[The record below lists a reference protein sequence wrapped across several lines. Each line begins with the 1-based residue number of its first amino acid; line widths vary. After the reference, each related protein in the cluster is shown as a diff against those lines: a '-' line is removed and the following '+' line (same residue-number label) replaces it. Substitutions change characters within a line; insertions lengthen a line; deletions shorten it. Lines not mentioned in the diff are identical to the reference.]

1 MRAKTINKRNQFLQ
15 AGKELF
21 FEKGYISVSV
31 KEICDKLDTT
41 TGSFYFMFS
50 SKEKLLEELL
60 IESLTHLW
68 TTGEAVAKAQKD
80 LKSKLGN
87 YFENALDY
95 VIREIE
101 LMKFYRS
108 ILDETGIGAKTAH
121 EIRDLSLKKQEENLY
136 YLLNSH
142 KEEINHDSKRI
153 RDLAKYT
160 MLILEHKQ
168 VEFIDKLIKLNN
180 ENILNTSM
188 ELKNAIKQDFVIFN
202 NDIKLSTSSI
212 EDKVENYIKLQDKTT
227 INLGT
232 KLENYFTNITKIIS
246 TLKIDNLISITNE
259 INKYRQGVLEDEFFL
274 QEVGHCKIIKFTD
287 KSNNDFTEVFY
298 NDSGEKLYA
307 ETYSEDKLKFLIKYQ
322 NDKIK
327 DGIEFDKDGNV
338 IFEYFYNEAEE
349 ISKKIEYEYHNN
361 GKRIKEEVNY

>member
-1 MRAKTINKRNQFLQ
+1 MFIIENYNMVFLVFLVLILLTIFLIMKIVFDKFKDLNSKIDVID
-15 AGKELF
+15 GHILENSK
-21 FEKGYISVSV
+21 
-31 KEICDKLDTT
+31 KLDVIDKYVLEN
-41 TGSFYFMFS
+41 S
-50 SKEKLLEELL
+50 EKLNNIVE
-60 IESLTHLW
+60 
-68 TTGEAVAKAQKD
+68 Q
-80 LKSKLGN
+80 
-87 YFENALDY
+87 
-95 VIREIE
+95 
-101 LMKFYRS
+101 
-108 ILDETGIGAKTAH
+108 
-121 EIRDLSLKKQEENLY
+121 
-136 YLLNSH
+136 
-142 KEEINHDSKRI
+142 
-153 RDLAKYT
+153 
-160 MLILEHKQ
+160 ILESNKN
-168 VEFIDKLIKLNN
+168 IKLNN

-212 EDKVENYIKLQDKTT
+212 EDKVENYIKSQDKNA
-227 INLGT
+227 INVGT

-259 INKYRQGVLEDEFFL
+259 VNKYRQGILEDEFFL

>member
-1 MRAKTINKRNQFLQ
+1 MFIIENYNMVF
-15 AGKELF
+15 LF
-21 FEKGYISVSV
+21 FLVLILLTIFLIMKIVFDKFKDLNSKIDVIDGHILENSK
-31 KEICDKLDTT
+31 KLDVIDKYVLEN
-41 TGSFYFMFS
+41 S
-50 SKEKLLEELL
+50 EKLNNIVE
-60 IESLTHLW
+60 
-68 TTGEAVAKAQKD
+68 Q
-80 LKSKLGN
+80 
-87 YFENALDY
+87 
-95 VIREIE
+95 
-101 LMKFYRS
+101 
-108 ILDETGIGAKTAH
+108 
-121 EIRDLSLKKQEENLY
+121 
-136 YLLNSH
+136 
-142 KEEINHDSKRI
+142 
-153 RDLAKYT
+153 
-160 MLILEHKQ
+160 ILESNKN
-168 VEFIDKLIKLNN
+168 IKLNN

-212 EDKVENYIKLQDKTT
+212 EDKVENYIKSQDKIT

-259 INKYRQGVLEDEFFL
+259 VNKYRQGILEDEFFL

>member
-1 MRAKTINKRNQFLQ
+1 MFIIENYNMVF
-15 AGKELF
+15 LF
-21 FEKGYISVSV
+21 FLVLILLTIFLIMKIVFDKFKDLNSKIDVIDGHILENSK
-31 KEICDKLDTT
+31 KLDVIDK
-41 TGSFYFMFS
+41 YVLEN
-50 SKEKLLEELL
+50 SKKLNNIVE
-60 IESLTHLW
+60 
-68 TTGEAVAKAQKD
+68 Q
-80 LKSKLGN
+80 
-87 YFENALDY
+87 
-95 VIREIE
+95 
-101 LMKFYRS
+101 
-108 ILDETGIGAKTAH
+108 
-121 EIRDLSLKKQEENLY
+121 
-136 YLLNSH
+136 
-142 KEEINHDSKRI
+142 
-153 RDLAKYT
+153 
-160 MLILEHKQ
+160 ILESNKN
-168 VEFIDKLIKLNN
+168 IKLNN

-212 EDKVENYIKLQDKTT
+212 EDKVENYIKSQDKNA
-227 INLGT
+227 INVGT

-259 INKYRQGVLEDEFFL
+259 VNKYRQGILEDEFFL

>member
-1 MRAKTINKRNQFLQ
+1 MFIIENYNMVFLVFLVLILLTIFLIMKIVFDKFKDLNSKIDVID
-15 AGKELF
+15 GHILENSK
-21 FEKGYISVSV
+21 
-31 KEICDKLDTT
+31 KLDVIDKYVLEN
-41 TGSFYFMFS
+41 S
-50 SKEKLLEELL
+50 EKLNNIVE
-60 IESLTHLW
+60 
-68 TTGEAVAKAQKD
+68 Q
-80 LKSKLGN
+80 
-87 YFENALDY
+87 
-95 VIREIE
+95 
-101 LMKFYRS
+101 
-108 ILDETGIGAKTAH
+108 
-121 EIRDLSLKKQEENLY
+121 
-136 YLLNSH
+136 
-142 KEEINHDSKRI
+142 
-153 RDLAKYT
+153 
-160 MLILEHKQ
+160 ILESNKN
-168 VEFIDKLIKLNN
+168 IKLNN

-212 EDKVENYIKLQDKTT
+212 EDKVENYIKLQDKIT

-259 INKYRQGVLEDEFFL
+259 VNKYRQGILEDEFFL

>member
-1 MRAKTINKRNQFLQ
+1 MFIIENYNMVFLVFLVLILLTIFLIMKIVFDKFKDLNSKIDVID
-15 AGKELF
+15 GHILENSK
-21 FEKGYISVSV
+21 
-31 KEICDKLDTT
+31 KLDVIDK
-41 TGSFYFMFS
+41 YVLEN
-50 SKEKLLEELL
+50 SKKLNNIVE
-60 IESLTHLW
+60 
-68 TTGEAVAKAQKD
+68 Q
-80 LKSKLGN
+80 
-87 YFENALDY
+87 
-95 VIREIE
+95 
-101 LMKFYRS
+101 
-108 ILDETGIGAKTAH
+108 
-121 EIRDLSLKKQEENLY
+121 
-136 YLLNSH
+136 
-142 KEEINHDSKRI
+142 
-153 RDLAKYT
+153 
-160 MLILEHKQ
+160 ILESNKN
-168 VEFIDKLIKLNN
+168 IKLNN

-212 EDKVENYIKLQDKTT
+212 EDKVENYIKSQDKIT

-259 INKYRQGVLEDEFFL
+259 VNKYRQGILEDEFFL

>member
-1 MRAKTINKRNQFLQ
+1 MFIIENYNMVF
-15 AGKELF
+15 LF
-21 FEKGYISVSV
+21 FLVLILLTIFLIMKIVFDKFKDLNSKIDVIDGHILENSK
-31 KEICDKLDTT
+31 KLDVIDK
-41 TGSFYFMFS
+41 YVLEN
-50 SKEKLLEELL
+50 SKKLNNIVE
-60 IESLTHLW
+60 
-68 TTGEAVAKAQKD
+68 Q
-80 LKSKLGN
+80 
-87 YFENALDY
+87 
-95 VIREIE
+95 
-101 LMKFYRS
+101 
-108 ILDETGIGAKTAH
+108 
-121 EIRDLSLKKQEENLY
+121 
-136 YLLNSH
+136 
-142 KEEINHDSKRI
+142 
-153 RDLAKYT
+153 
-160 MLILEHKQ
+160 ILESNKN
-168 VEFIDKLIKLNN
+168 IKLNN

-212 EDKVENYIKLQDKTT
+212 EDKVENYIKSQDKNA
-227 INLGT
+227 INVGT
-232 KLENYFTNITKIIS
+232 KLDNYFTNITKIIS

-259 INKYRQGVLEDEFFL
+259 VNKYRQGILEDEFFL

>member
-1 MRAKTINKRNQFLQ
+1 MFIIENYNMVF
-15 AGKELF
+15 LF
-21 FEKGYISVSV
+21 FLVLILLTIFLIMKIVFDKFKDLNSKIDVIDGHILENSK
-31 KEICDKLDTT
+31 KLDVIDKYVLEN
-41 TGSFYFMFS
+41 S
-50 SKEKLLEELL
+50 EKLNNIVE
-60 IESLTHLW
+60 
-68 TTGEAVAKAQKD
+68 Q
-80 LKSKLGN
+80 
-87 YFENALDY
+87 
-95 VIREIE
+95 
-101 LMKFYRS
+101 
-108 ILDETGIGAKTAH
+108 
-121 EIRDLSLKKQEENLY
+121 
-136 YLLNSH
+136 
-142 KEEINHDSKRI
+142 
-153 RDLAKYT
+153 
-160 MLILEHKQ
+160 ILESNKN
-168 VEFIDKLIKLNN
+168 IKLNN

-212 EDKVENYIKLQDKTT
+212 EDKVENYIKLQDKIT

>member
-1 MRAKTINKRNQFLQ
+1 MFIIENYNMVFLVFLVLILLTIFLIMKIVFDKFKDLNSKIDVID
-15 AGKELF
+15 GHILENSK
-21 FEKGYISVSV
+21 
-31 KEICDKLDTT
+31 KLDVIDK
-41 TGSFYFMFS
+41 YVLEN
-50 SKEKLLEELL
+50 SKKLNNIVE
-60 IESLTHLW
+60 
-68 TTGEAVAKAQKD
+68 Q
-80 LKSKLGN
+80 
-87 YFENALDY
+87 
-95 VIREIE
+95 
-101 LMKFYRS
+101 
-108 ILDETGIGAKTAH
+108 
-121 EIRDLSLKKQEENLY
+121 
-136 YLLNSH
+136 
-142 KEEINHDSKRI
+142 
-153 RDLAKYT
+153 
-160 MLILEHKQ
+160 ILESNKN
-168 VEFIDKLIKLNN
+168 IKLNN

-188 ELKNAIKQDFVIFN
+188 ELKNTIKQDFVIFN

-212 EDKVENYIKLQDKTT
+212 EDKVENYIKSQDKNA

-232 KLENYFTNITKIIS
+232 KLDNYFTNITKIIS

-259 INKYRQGVLEDEFFL
+259 VNKYRQGILEDEFFL

>member
-1 MRAKTINKRNQFLQ
+1 MFIIENYNMVF
-15 AGKELF
+15 LF
-21 FEKGYISVSV
+21 FLVLILLTIFLIMKIVFDKFKDLNSKIDVIDGHILENSK
-31 KEICDKLDTT
+31 KLDVIDKYVLEN
-41 TGSFYFMFS
+41 S
-50 SKEKLLEELL
+50 EKLNNIVE
-60 IESLTHLW
+60 
-68 TTGEAVAKAQKD
+68 Q
-80 LKSKLGN
+80 
-87 YFENALDY
+87 
-95 VIREIE
+95 
-101 LMKFYRS
+101 
-108 ILDETGIGAKTAH
+108 
-121 EIRDLSLKKQEENLY
+121 
-136 YLLNSH
+136 
-142 KEEINHDSKRI
+142 
-153 RDLAKYT
+153 
-160 MLILEHKQ
+160 ILESNKN
-168 VEFIDKLIKLNN
+168 IKLNN

-188 ELKNAIKQDFVIFN
+188 ELKNTIKQDFVIFN

-212 EDKVENYIKLQDKTT
+212 QDKVENYIKSQDKNA
-227 INLGT
+227 INVGT
-232 KLENYFTNITKIIS
+232 KLDNYFTNITKIIS

-259 INKYRQGVLEDEFFL
+259 VNKYRQGILEDEFFL

>member
-68 TTGEAVAKAQKD
+68 TTGEVVAKAQKD

-168 VEFIDKLIKLNN
+168 VEFIDKLIKN
-180 ENILNTSM
+180 E
-188 ELKNAIKQDFVIFN
+188 
-202 NDIKLSTSSI
+202 
-212 EDKVENYIKLQDKTT
+212 
-227 INLGT
+227 
-232 KLENYFTNITKIIS
+232 
-246 TLKIDNLISITNE
+246 KIDKIVE
-259 INKYRQGVLEDEFFL
+259 KEFL
-274 QEVGHCKIIKFTD
+274 SKAIEG
-287 KSNNDFTEVFY
+287 
-298 NDSGEKLYA
+298 
-307 ETYSEDKLKFLIKYQ
+307 LIK
-322 NDKIK
+322 
-327 DGIEFDKDGNV
+327 
-338 IFEYFYNEAEE
+338 A
-349 ISKKIEYEYHNN
+349 
-361 GKRIKEEVNY
+361 

>member
-1 MRAKTINKRNQFLQ
+1 MFIIENYNIVFLVFLVLILLTIFLIMKIVFDKFKDLNSKIDVID
-15 AGKELF
+15 GHILENSK
-21 FEKGYISVSV
+21 
-31 KEICDKLDTT
+31 KLDVIDK
-41 TGSFYFMFS
+41 YVLEN
-50 SKEKLLEELL
+50 SKKLNNIVE
-60 IESLTHLW
+60 
-68 TTGEAVAKAQKD
+68 Q
-80 LKSKLGN
+80 
-87 YFENALDY
+87 
-95 VIREIE
+95 
-101 LMKFYRS
+101 
-108 ILDETGIGAKTAH
+108 
-121 EIRDLSLKKQEENLY
+121 
-136 YLLNSH
+136 
-142 KEEINHDSKRI
+142 
-153 RDLAKYT
+153 
-160 MLILEHKQ
+160 ILESNKN
-168 VEFIDKLIKLNN
+168 IKLNN

-188 ELKNAIKQDFVIFN
+188 ELKNTIKQDFVIFN

-212 EDKVENYIKLQDKTT
+212 EDKVENYIKSQDKNA
-227 INLGT
+227 INVGT

>member
-1 MRAKTINKRNQFLQ
+1 MFIIENYNMVF
-15 AGKELF
+15 LF
-21 FEKGYISVSV
+21 FLVLILLTIFLIMKIVFDKFKDLNSKIDVIDGHIVENSK
-31 KEICDKLDTT
+31 KLDVIDKYVLEN
-41 TGSFYFMFS
+41 S
-50 SKEKLLEELL
+50 EKLNNIVE
-60 IESLTHLW
+60 
-68 TTGEAVAKAQKD
+68 Q
-80 LKSKLGN
+80 
-87 YFENALDY
+87 
-95 VIREIE
+95 
-101 LMKFYRS
+101 
-108 ILDETGIGAKTAH
+108 
-121 EIRDLSLKKQEENLY
+121 
-136 YLLNSH
+136 
-142 KEEINHDSKRI
+142 
-153 RDLAKYT
+153 
-160 MLILEHKQ
+160 ILESNKN
-168 VEFIDKLIKLNN
+168 IKLNN

-188 ELKNAIKQDFVIFN
+188 ELKNTIKQDFVIFN

-212 EDKVENYIKLQDKTT
+212 EDKVENYIKSQDKNA

-232 KLENYFTNITKIIS
+232 KLDNYFTNITKIIS

>member
-1 MRAKTINKRNQFLQ
+1 MFIIENYNMVFLVFLVLILLTIFLIMKIVFDKFKDLNSKIDVID
-15 AGKELF
+15 GHILENSK
-21 FEKGYISVSV
+21 
-31 KEICDKLDTT
+31 KLDVIDKYVLEN
-41 TGSFYFMFS
+41 S
-50 SKEKLLEELL
+50 EKLNNIVE
-60 IESLTHLW
+60 
-68 TTGEAVAKAQKD
+68 Q
-80 LKSKLGN
+80 
-87 YFENALDY
+87 
-95 VIREIE
+95 
-101 LMKFYRS
+101 
-108 ILDETGIGAKTAH
+108 
-121 EIRDLSLKKQEENLY
+121 
-136 YLLNSH
+136 
-142 KEEINHDSKRI
+142 
-153 RDLAKYT
+153 
-160 MLILEHKQ
+160 ILESNKN
-168 VEFIDKLIKLNN
+168 IKLNN

-212 EDKVENYIKLQDKTT
+212 EDKVENYIKSQDKIT

-287 KSNNDFTEVFY
+287 KSNNDFTEIFY

>member
-1 MRAKTINKRNQFLQ
+1 MFIIENYNIVFLVFLVLILLTIFLIMKIVFDKFKDLNSKIDVID
-15 AGKELF
+15 GHILENSK
-21 FEKGYISVSV
+21 
-31 KEICDKLDTT
+31 KLDVIDKYVLEN
-41 TGSFYFMFS
+41 S
-50 SKEKLLEELL
+50 EKLNNIVE
-60 IESLTHLW
+60 
-68 TTGEAVAKAQKD
+68 Q
-80 LKSKLGN
+80 
-87 YFENALDY
+87 
-95 VIREIE
+95 
-101 LMKFYRS
+101 
-108 ILDETGIGAKTAH
+108 
-121 EIRDLSLKKQEENLY
+121 
-136 YLLNSH
+136 
-142 KEEINHDSKRI
+142 
-153 RDLAKYT
+153 
-160 MLILEHKQ
+160 ILESNKN
-168 VEFIDKLIKLNN
+168 IKLNN

-188 ELKNAIKQDFVIFN
+188 ELKNTIKQDFVIFN

-212 EDKVENYIKLQDKTT
+212 EDKVENYIKLQDKIT

-259 INKYRQGVLEDEFFL
+259 INKYRQGILEDEFFL

>member
-1 MRAKTINKRNQFLQ
+1 MFIIENYNMVFFVFLVLILLTIFLIMKIVFDKFKDLNSKIDVID
-15 AGKELF
+15 GHILENSK
-21 FEKGYISVSV
+21 
-31 KEICDKLDTT
+31 KLDVIDKYVLEN
-41 TGSFYFMFS
+41 S
-50 SKEKLLEELL
+50 EKLNNIVE
-60 IESLTHLW
+60 
-68 TTGEAVAKAQKD
+68 Q
-80 LKSKLGN
+80 
-87 YFENALDY
+87 
-95 VIREIE
+95 
-101 LMKFYRS
+101 
-108 ILDETGIGAKTAH
+108 
-121 EIRDLSLKKQEENLY
+121 
-136 YLLNSH
+136 
-142 KEEINHDSKRI
+142 
-153 RDLAKYT
+153 
-160 MLILEHKQ
+160 ILESNKN
-168 VEFIDKLIKLNN
+168 IKLNN

>member
-1 MRAKTINKRNQFLQ
+1 MFIIENYNMVFLVFLVLILLTIFLIMKIVFDKFKDLNSKIDVID
-15 AGKELF
+15 GHILENSK
-21 FEKGYISVSV
+21 
-31 KEICDKLDTT
+31 KLDVIDKYVLEN
-41 TGSFYFMFS
+41 S
-50 SKEKLLEELL
+50 EKLNNIVE
-60 IESLTHLW
+60 
-68 TTGEAVAKAQKD
+68 Q
-80 LKSKLGN
+80 
-87 YFENALDY
+87 
-95 VIREIE
+95 
-101 LMKFYRS
+101 
-108 ILDETGIGAKTAH
+108 
-121 EIRDLSLKKQEENLY
+121 
-136 YLLNSH
+136 
-142 KEEINHDSKRI
+142 
-153 RDLAKYT
+153 
-160 MLILEHKQ
+160 ILESNKN
-168 VEFIDKLIKLNN
+168 IKLNN

-188 ELKNAIKQDFVIFN
+188 ELKNTIKQDFVIFN

-212 EDKVENYIKLQDKTT
+212 EDKVENYIKSQDKNA
-227 INLGT
+227 INVGT
-232 KLENYFTNITKIIS
+232 KLDNYFTNITKIIS

-259 INKYRQGVLEDEFFL
+259 VNKYRQGILEDEFFL

>member
-1 MRAKTINKRNQFLQ
+1 MFIIENYNMVF
-15 AGKELF
+15 LF
-21 FEKGYISVSV
+21 FLVLILLTIFLIMKIVFDKFKDLNSKIDVIDGHILENSK
-31 KEICDKLDTT
+31 KLDVIDK
-41 TGSFYFMFS
+41 YVLEN
-50 SKEKLLEELL
+50 SKKLNNIVE
-60 IESLTHLW
+60 
-68 TTGEAVAKAQKD
+68 Q
-80 LKSKLGN
+80 
-87 YFENALDY
+87 
-95 VIREIE
+95 
-101 LMKFYRS
+101 
-108 ILDETGIGAKTAH
+108 
-121 EIRDLSLKKQEENLY
+121 
-136 YLLNSH
+136 
-142 KEEINHDSKRI
+142 
-153 RDLAKYT
+153 
-160 MLILEHKQ
+160 ILESNKN
-168 VEFIDKLIKLNN
+168 IKLNN

-212 EDKVENYIKLQDKTT
+212 EDKVENYIKSQDKNA
-227 INLGT
+227 INVGT
-232 KLENYFTNITKIIS
+232 KLDNYFTNITKIIS

>member
-1 MRAKTINKRNQFLQ
+1 MFIIENYNMVFLVFLVLILLTIFLIMKIVFDKFKDLNSKIDVID
-15 AGKELF
+15 GHILENSK
-21 FEKGYISVSV
+21 
-31 KEICDKLDTT
+31 KLDVIDKYVLEN
-41 TGSFYFMFS
+41 S
-50 SKEKLLEELL
+50 EKLNNIVE
-60 IESLTHLW
+60 
-68 TTGEAVAKAQKD
+68 Q
-80 LKSKLGN
+80 
-87 YFENALDY
+87 
-95 VIREIE
+95 
-101 LMKFYRS
+101 
-108 ILDETGIGAKTAH
+108 
-121 EIRDLSLKKQEENLY
+121 
-136 YLLNSH
+136 
-142 KEEINHDSKRI
+142 
-153 RDLAKYT
+153 
-160 MLILEHKQ
+160 ILESNKN
-168 VEFIDKLIKLNN
+168 IKLNN

>member
-1 MRAKTINKRNQFLQ
+1 MFIIENYNMVF
-15 AGKELF
+15 LF
-21 FEKGYISVSV
+21 FLVLILLTIFLIMKIVFDKFKDLNSKIDVIDGHILENSK
-31 KEICDKLDTT
+31 KLDVIDKYVLEN
-41 TGSFYFMFS
+41 S
-50 SKEKLLEELL
+50 EKLNNIVE
-60 IESLTHLW
+60 
-68 TTGEAVAKAQKD
+68 Q
-80 LKSKLGN
+80 
-87 YFENALDY
+87 
-95 VIREIE
+95 
-101 LMKFYRS
+101 
-108 ILDETGIGAKTAH
+108 
-121 EIRDLSLKKQEENLY
+121 
-136 YLLNSH
+136 
-142 KEEINHDSKRI
+142 
-153 RDLAKYT
+153 
-160 MLILEHKQ
+160 ILESNKN
-168 VEFIDKLIKLNN
+168 IKLNN

-188 ELKNAIKQDFVIFN
+188 ELKNTIKQDFVIFN

-212 EDKVENYIKLQDKTT
+212 EDKVENYIKLKDKIT

-259 INKYRQGVLEDEFFL
+259 VNKYRQGILEDEFFL

>member
-1 MRAKTINKRNQFLQ
+1 MFIIVNYNIVFLVFLVLILLTIFLIMKIVFDKFKDLNSKIDVID
-15 AGKELF
+15 GHILENSK
-21 FEKGYISVSV
+21 
-31 KEICDKLDTT
+31 KLDVIDK
-41 TGSFYFMFS
+41 YVLEN
-50 SKEKLLEELL
+50 SKKLNNIVE
-60 IESLTHLW
+60 
-68 TTGEAVAKAQKD
+68 Q
-80 LKSKLGN
+80 
-87 YFENALDY
+87 
-95 VIREIE
+95 
-101 LMKFYRS
+101 
-108 ILDETGIGAKTAH
+108 
-121 EIRDLSLKKQEENLY
+121 
-136 YLLNSH
+136 
-142 KEEINHDSKRI
+142 
-153 RDLAKYT
+153 
-160 MLILEHKQ
+160 ILESNKN
-168 VEFIDKLIKLNN
+168 IKLNN

-188 ELKNAIKQDFVIFN
+188 ELKNTIKQDFVIFN

-212 EDKVENYIKLQDKTT
+212 EDKVENYIKSQDKNA
-227 INLGT
+227 INVGT
-232 KLENYFTNITKIIS
+232 KLDNYFTNITKIIS

>member
-1 MRAKTINKRNQFLQ
+1 MFIIENYNMVF
-15 AGKELF
+15 LF
-21 FEKGYISVSV
+21 FLVLILLTIFLIMKIVFDKFKDLNSKIDVIDGHILENSK
-31 KEICDKLDTT
+31 KLDVIDK
-41 TGSFYFMFS
+41 YVLEN
-50 SKEKLLEELL
+50 SKKLNNIVE
-60 IESLTHLW
+60 
-68 TTGEAVAKAQKD
+68 Q
-80 LKSKLGN
+80 
-87 YFENALDY
+87 
-95 VIREIE
+95 
-101 LMKFYRS
+101 
-108 ILDETGIGAKTAH
+108 
-121 EIRDLSLKKQEENLY
+121 
-136 YLLNSH
+136 
-142 KEEINHDSKRI
+142 
-153 RDLAKYT
+153 
-160 MLILEHKQ
+160 ILESNKN
-168 VEFIDKLIKLNN
+168 IKLNN

-212 EDKVENYIKLQDKTT
+212 EDKVENYIKSQDKIT

-259 INKYRQGVLEDEFFL
+259 VNKYRQGILEDEFFL

>member
-1 MRAKTINKRNQFLQ
+1 MFIIENYNIVFLVFLVLILLTIFLIMKIVFDKFKDLNSKIDVID
-15 AGKELF
+15 GHILENSK
-21 FEKGYISVSV
+21 
-31 KEICDKLDTT
+31 KLDVIDKYVLEN
-41 TGSFYFMFS
+41 S
-50 SKEKLLEELL
+50 EKL
-60 IESLTHLW
+60 
-68 TTGEAVAKAQKD
+68 
-80 LKSKLGN
+80 
-87 YFENALDY
+87 
-95 VIREIE
+95 
-101 LMKFYRS
+101 
-108 ILDETGIGAKTAH
+108 
-121 EIRDLSLKKQEENLY
+121 
-136 YLLNSH
+136 
-142 KEEINHDSKRI
+142 NHI
-153 RDLAKYT
+153 VEQ
-160 MLILEHKQ
+160 ILESNKN
-168 VEFIDKLIKLNN
+168 IKLNN

-212 EDKVENYIKLQDKTT
+212 EDKVENYIKLQDKIT

>member
-1 MRAKTINKRNQFLQ
+1 MFIIENYNMVF
-15 AGKELF
+15 LF
-21 FEKGYISVSV
+21 FLVLILLTIFLIMKIVFDKFKDLNSKIDVIDGHILENSK
-31 KEICDKLDTT
+31 KLDVIDKYVLEN
-41 TGSFYFMFS
+41 S
-50 SKEKLLEELL
+50 EKLNNIVE
-60 IESLTHLW
+60 
-68 TTGEAVAKAQKD
+68 Q
-80 LKSKLGN
+80 
-87 YFENALDY
+87 
-95 VIREIE
+95 
-101 LMKFYRS
+101 
-108 ILDETGIGAKTAH
+108 
-121 EIRDLSLKKQEENLY
+121 
-136 YLLNSH
+136 
-142 KEEINHDSKRI
+142 
-153 RDLAKYT
+153 
-160 MLILEHKQ
+160 ILESNKN
-168 VEFIDKLIKLNN
+168 IKLNN

-188 ELKNAIKQDFVIFN
+188 ELKNTIKQDFVIFN

>member
-1 MRAKTINKRNQFLQ
+1 MFIIENYNMVF
-15 AGKELF
+15 LF
-21 FEKGYISVSV
+21 FLVLILLTIFLIMKIVFDKFKDLNSKIDVIDGHILENSK
-31 KEICDKLDTT
+31 KLDVIDKYVLEN
-41 TGSFYFMFS
+41 S
-50 SKEKLLEELL
+50 EKLNNIVE
-60 IESLTHLW
+60 
-68 TTGEAVAKAQKD
+68 Q
-80 LKSKLGN
+80 
-87 YFENALDY
+87 
-95 VIREIE
+95 
-101 LMKFYRS
+101 
-108 ILDETGIGAKTAH
+108 
-121 EIRDLSLKKQEENLY
+121 
-136 YLLNSH
+136 
-142 KEEINHDSKRI
+142 
-153 RDLAKYT
+153 
-160 MLILEHKQ
+160 ILESNKN
-168 VEFIDKLIKLNN
+168 IKLNN

-212 EDKVENYIKLQDKTT
+212 EEKEKNYKKSKDKIT

>member
-1 MRAKTINKRNQFLQ
+1 MFIIENYNIVFLVFLVLILLTIFLIMKIVFDKFKDLNSKIDVID
-15 AGKELF
+15 GHILENSK
-21 FEKGYISVSV
+21 
-31 KEICDKLDTT
+31 KLDVIDK
-41 TGSFYFMFS
+41 YVLEN
-50 SKEKLLEELL
+50 SKKLNNIVE
-60 IESLTHLW
+60 
-68 TTGEAVAKAQKD
+68 Q
-80 LKSKLGN
+80 
-87 YFENALDY
+87 
-95 VIREIE
+95 
-101 LMKFYRS
+101 
-108 ILDETGIGAKTAH
+108 
-121 EIRDLSLKKQEENLY
+121 
-136 YLLNSH
+136 
-142 KEEINHDSKRI
+142 
-153 RDLAKYT
+153 
-160 MLILEHKQ
+160 ILESNKN
-168 VEFIDKLIKLNN
+168 IKLNN

-212 EDKVENYIKLQDKTT
+212 EDKVENYIKSQDKIT

>member
-1 MRAKTINKRNQFLQ
+1 MFIIENYNIVFLVFLVLILLTIFLIMKIVFDKFKDLNSKIDVID
-15 AGKELF
+15 GHILENSK
-21 FEKGYISVSV
+21 
-31 KEICDKLDTT
+31 KLDVIDKYVLEN
-41 TGSFYFMFS
+41 S
-50 SKEKLLEELL
+50 EKLNNIVE
-60 IESLTHLW
+60 
-68 TTGEAVAKAQKD
+68 Q
-80 LKSKLGN
+80 
-87 YFENALDY
+87 
-95 VIREIE
+95 
-101 LMKFYRS
+101 
-108 ILDETGIGAKTAH
+108 
-121 EIRDLSLKKQEENLY
+121 
-136 YLLNSH
+136 
-142 KEEINHDSKRI
+142 
-153 RDLAKYT
+153 
-160 MLILEHKQ
+160 ILESNKN
-168 VEFIDKLIKLNN
+168 IKLNN

-188 ELKNAIKQDFVIFN
+188 ELKNTIKQDFVIFN

-212 EDKVENYIKLQDKTT
+212 EDKVENYIKSQDKNA
-227 INLGT
+227 INVGT

>member
-1 MRAKTINKRNQFLQ
+1 MFIIENYNMVFLVFLVLILLTIFLIMKIVFDKFKDLNSKIDVID
-15 AGKELF
+15 GHILENSK
-21 FEKGYISVSV
+21 
-31 KEICDKLDTT
+31 KLDVIDKYVLEN
-41 TGSFYFMFS
+41 S
-50 SKEKLLEELL
+50 EKLNNIVE
-60 IESLTHLW
+60 
-68 TTGEAVAKAQKD
+68 Q
-80 LKSKLGN
+80 
-87 YFENALDY
+87 
-95 VIREIE
+95 
-101 LMKFYRS
+101 
-108 ILDETGIGAKTAH
+108 
-121 EIRDLSLKKQEENLY
+121 
-136 YLLNSH
+136 
-142 KEEINHDSKRI
+142 
-153 RDLAKYT
+153 
-160 MLILEHKQ
+160 ILESNKN
-168 VEFIDKLIKLNN
+168 IKLNN

-212 EDKVENYIKLQDKTT
+212 EDKVENYIKSQDKIT

-259 INKYRQGVLEDEFFL
+259 VNKYRQGILEDEFFL

>member
-1 MRAKTINKRNQFLQ
+1 MFIIENYNMVFLVFLVLILLTIFLIMKIVFDKFKDLNSKIDVID
-15 AGKELF
+15 GHILENSK
-21 FEKGYISVSV
+21 
-31 KEICDKLDTT
+31 KLDVIDK
-41 TGSFYFMFS
+41 YVLEN
-50 SKEKLLEELL
+50 SKKLNNIVE
-60 IESLTHLW
+60 
-68 TTGEAVAKAQKD
+68 Q
-80 LKSKLGN
+80 
-87 YFENALDY
+87 
-95 VIREIE
+95 
-101 LMKFYRS
+101 
-108 ILDETGIGAKTAH
+108 
-121 EIRDLSLKKQEENLY
+121 
-136 YLLNSH
+136 
-142 KEEINHDSKRI
+142 
-153 RDLAKYT
+153 
-160 MLILEHKQ
+160 ILESNKN
-168 VEFIDKLIKLNN
+168 IKLNN

-188 ELKNAIKQDFVIFN
+188 ELKNTIKQDFVIFN

>member
-1 MRAKTINKRNQFLQ
+1 MFIIENYNMVFLVFLVLILLTIFLIMKIVFDKFKDLNSKIDVID
-15 AGKELF
+15 GHILENSK
-21 FEKGYISVSV
+21 
-31 KEICDKLDTT
+31 KLDVIDKYVLEN
-41 TGSFYFMFS
+41 S
-50 SKEKLLEELL
+50 EKLNNIVE
-60 IESLTHLW
+60 
-68 TTGEAVAKAQKD
+68 Q
-80 LKSKLGN
+80 
-87 YFENALDY
+87 
-95 VIREIE
+95 
-101 LMKFYRS
+101 
-108 ILDETGIGAKTAH
+108 
-121 EIRDLSLKKQEENLY
+121 
-136 YLLNSH
+136 
-142 KEEINHDSKRI
+142 
-153 RDLAKYT
+153 
-160 MLILEHKQ
+160 ILESNKN
-168 VEFIDKLIKLNN
+168 IKLNN

-188 ELKNAIKQDFVIFN
+188 ELKNTIKQDFVIFN

-212 EDKVENYIKLQDKTT
+212 EDKVENYIKSQDKNA
-227 INLGT
+227 INVGT
-232 KLENYFTNITKIIS
+232 KLDNYFTNITKIIS

>member
-1 MRAKTINKRNQFLQ
+1 MFIIENYNIVFLVFLVLILLTMFLIM
-15 AGKELF
+15 KIVF
-21 FEKGYISVSV
+21 DKV
-31 KEICDKLDTT
+31 KDLNSKIDVIDGHILENSKKLDVIDKYVLEN
-41 TGSFYFMFS
+41 S
-50 SKEKLLEELL
+50 EKLNNIVE
-60 IESLTHLW
+60 
-68 TTGEAVAKAQKD
+68 Q
-80 LKSKLGN
+80 
-87 YFENALDY
+87 
-95 VIREIE
+95 
-101 LMKFYRS
+101 
-108 ILDETGIGAKTAH
+108 
-121 EIRDLSLKKQEENLY
+121 
-136 YLLNSH
+136 
-142 KEEINHDSKRI
+142 
-153 RDLAKYT
+153 
-160 MLILEHKQ
+160 ILESNKN
-168 VEFIDKLIKLNN
+168 IKLNN

-188 ELKNAIKQDFVIFN
+188 ELKNTIKQDFVIFN

-212 EDKVENYIKLQDKTT
+212 EDKVENYIKSQDKNA
-227 INLGT
+227 INVGT
-232 KLENYFTNITKIIS
+232 KLDNYFTNITKIIS

-327 DGIEFDKDGNV
+327 DGIEFDKDSNV

>member
-1 MRAKTINKRNQFLQ
+1 MFIIENYNMVFLVFLVLILLTIFLIMKIVFDKFKDLNSKIDVID
-15 AGKELF
+15 GHILENSK
-21 FEKGYISVSV
+21 
-31 KEICDKLDTT
+31 KLDVIDK
-41 TGSFYFMFS
+41 YVLEN
-50 SKEKLLEELL
+50 SKKLNNIVE
-60 IESLTHLW
+60 
-68 TTGEAVAKAQKD
+68 Q
-80 LKSKLGN
+80 
-87 YFENALDY
+87 
-95 VIREIE
+95 
-101 LMKFYRS
+101 
-108 ILDETGIGAKTAH
+108 
-121 EIRDLSLKKQEENLY
+121 
-136 YLLNSH
+136 
-142 KEEINHDSKRI
+142 
-153 RDLAKYT
+153 
-160 MLILEHKQ
+160 ILESNKN
-168 VEFIDKLIKLNN
+168 IKLNN

-212 EDKVENYIKLQDKTT
+212 EDKVENYIKSQDKNA
-227 INLGT
+227 INVGT
-232 KLENYFTNITKIIS
+232 KLDNYFTNITKIIS

>member
-1 MRAKTINKRNQFLQ
+1 MFIIENYNIVFLVFLVLILLTIFLIMKIVFDKFKDLNSKIDVID
-15 AGKELF
+15 GHILENSK
-21 FEKGYISVSV
+21 
-31 KEICDKLDTT
+31 KLDVIDKYVLEN
-41 TGSFYFMFS
+41 S
-50 SKEKLLEELL
+50 EKLNNIVE
-60 IESLTHLW
+60 
-68 TTGEAVAKAQKD
+68 Q
-80 LKSKLGN
+80 
-87 YFENALDY
+87 
-95 VIREIE
+95 
-101 LMKFYRS
+101 
-108 ILDETGIGAKTAH
+108 
-121 EIRDLSLKKQEENLY
+121 
-136 YLLNSH
+136 
-142 KEEINHDSKRI
+142 
-153 RDLAKYT
+153 
-160 MLILEHKQ
+160 ILESNKN
-168 VEFIDKLIKLNN
+168 IKLNN

-188 ELKNAIKQDFVIFN
+188 ELKNTIKQDFVIFN

-212 EDKVENYIKLQDKTT
+212 EDKVENYIKSQDKNA
-227 INLGT
+227 INVGT
-232 KLENYFTNITKIIS
+232 KLDNYFTNITKIIS

>member
-1 MRAKTINKRNQFLQ
+1 MFIIENYNMVFLVFLVLILLTIFLIMKIVFDKFKDLNSKIDVID
-15 AGKELF
+15 GHILENSK
-21 FEKGYISVSV
+21 
-31 KEICDKLDTT
+31 KLDVIDKYVLEN
-41 TGSFYFMFS
+41 S
-50 SKEKLLEELL
+50 EKLNNIVE
-60 IESLTHLW
+60 
-68 TTGEAVAKAQKD
+68 Q
-80 LKSKLGN
+80 
-87 YFENALDY
+87 
-95 VIREIE
+95 
-101 LMKFYRS
+101 
-108 ILDETGIGAKTAH
+108 
-121 EIRDLSLKKQEENLY
+121 
-136 YLLNSH
+136 
-142 KEEINHDSKRI
+142 
-153 RDLAKYT
+153 
-160 MLILEHKQ
+160 ILESNKN
-168 VEFIDKLIKLNN
+168 IKLNN

-212 EDKVENYIKLQDKTT
+212 EDKVENYIKSQDKTT

>member
-1 MRAKTINKRNQFLQ
+1 MFIIENYNIVFLVFLVLILLTIFLIMKIVFDKFKDLNSKIDVID
-15 AGKELF
+15 GHILENSK
-21 FEKGYISVSV
+21 
-31 KEICDKLDTT
+31 KLDVIDK
-41 TGSFYFMFS
+41 YVLEN
-50 SKEKLLEELL
+50 SKKLNNIVE
-60 IESLTHLW
+60 
-68 TTGEAVAKAQKD
+68 Q
-80 LKSKLGN
+80 
-87 YFENALDY
+87 
-95 VIREIE
+95 
-101 LMKFYRS
+101 
-108 ILDETGIGAKTAH
+108 
-121 EIRDLSLKKQEENLY
+121 
-136 YLLNSH
+136 
-142 KEEINHDSKRI
+142 
-153 RDLAKYT
+153 
-160 MLILEHKQ
+160 ILESNKN
-168 VEFIDKLIKLNN
+168 IKLNN

-212 EDKVENYIKLQDKTT
+212 EDKVENYIKLQDKIT

>member
-1 MRAKTINKRNQFLQ
+1 MFIIENYNMVF
-15 AGKELF
+15 LF
-21 FEKGYISVSV
+21 FLVLILLTIFLIMKIVFDKFKDLNSKIDVIDGHILENSK
-31 KEICDKLDTT
+31 KLDVIDK
-41 TGSFYFMFS
+41 YVLEN
-50 SKEKLLEELL
+50 SKKLNNIVE
-60 IESLTHLW
+60 
-68 TTGEAVAKAQKD
+68 Q
-80 LKSKLGN
+80 
-87 YFENALDY
+87 
-95 VIREIE
+95 
-101 LMKFYRS
+101 
-108 ILDETGIGAKTAH
+108 
-121 EIRDLSLKKQEENLY
+121 
-136 YLLNSH
+136 
-142 KEEINHDSKRI
+142 
-153 RDLAKYT
+153 
-160 MLILEHKQ
+160 ILESNKN
-168 VEFIDKLIKLNN
+168 IKLNN

-188 ELKNAIKQDFVIFN
+188 ELKNTIKQDFVIFN

-212 EDKVENYIKLQDKTT
+212 EDKVENYIKSQDKNA
-227 INLGT
+227 INVGT
-232 KLENYFTNITKIIS
+232 KLDNYFTNITKIIS